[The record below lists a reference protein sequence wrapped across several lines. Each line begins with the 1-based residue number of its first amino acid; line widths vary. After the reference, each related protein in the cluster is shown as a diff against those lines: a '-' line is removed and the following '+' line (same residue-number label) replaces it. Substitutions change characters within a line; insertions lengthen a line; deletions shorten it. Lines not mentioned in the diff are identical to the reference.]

1 MWARPLHCDVPAGSM
16 PPALGDARHL
26 PAVAAPLPQP
36 PPGPLGARLPLLL
49 LHPPAAPA
57 RLPSLPGPCQFPAH
71 RLPGH
76 PAGCL
81 PAPHPAGGAVE
92 LEKLKDTFSNVI
104 FSLEEKGVAKVPYQV
119 AFPEVAARIQLELA
133 QLKPGYQKDAQVYR
147 CSSCST
153 VECQLPLD
161 CPAPNPRS
169 LPLPG
174 PAPGGQLPHPPPHA
188 GLAPWHLRLPADRG
202 GRRGSPQILLPQCDF
217 QQPGGRDGP
226 AEHVPGHFA
235 VPRGAGGRRARG
247 TFPPAPGAAGGAR
260 LPAQEERGAAD
271 GGAGIERH
279 AGHPAAGV
287 SLLGPSSLG
296 TSPPHGPDQWPIW
309 PGTPPLPDLTIGP
322 THSLVS
328 GGREF
333 PRPPLP
339 PLTKPLVAPN
349 SLLWGGLAQPPRP
362 HWPSGS
368 QLSPAPFPPPSVSTQ
383 Q

>member
-1 MWARPLHCDVPAGSM
+1 MSLRVPCPLRWAM
-16 PPALGDARHL
+16 PVTSRLL
-26 PAVAAPLPQP
+26 
-36 PPGPLGARLPLLL
+36 LPLCLSLL
-49 LHPPAAPA
+49 LVPWAP
-57 RLPSLPGPCQFPAH
+57 
-71 RLPGH
+71 
-76 PAGCL
+76 GCL
-81 PAPHPAGGAVE
+81 FCFSTPQQRLRVCQVFLGHASSRHTACLGTLQAAFQPHTQLGVGAVE